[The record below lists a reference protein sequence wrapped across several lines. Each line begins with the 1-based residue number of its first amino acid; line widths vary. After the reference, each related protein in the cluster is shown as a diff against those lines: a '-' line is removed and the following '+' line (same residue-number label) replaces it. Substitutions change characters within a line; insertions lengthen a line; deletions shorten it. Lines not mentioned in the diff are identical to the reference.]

1 MTEAYPG
8 NALFAV
14 PWPAA
19 TGFAATV
26 SACGDY
32 LQACASV
39 GVTWQNEIAR
49 FADRRLAENRR
60 VWTALLSSRD
70 LGSVLRIQQQW
81 SLQAAT
87 DYTEEATRIA
97 RLITSVGLTGTT
109 PEVQDAAT
117 LLG

>member
-1 MTEAYPG
+1 MTETYPD
-8 NALFAV
+8 NALFSA
-14 PWPAA
+14 PWPPATGLAA
-19 TGFAATV
+19 TI

-39 GVTWQNEIAR
+39 GATWQNEIAR

-60 VWTALLSSRD
+60 ALTALLSSRD
-70 LGSVLRIQQQW
+70 LGSVLKIQQQW
-81 SLQAAT
+81 GLQAAT
-87 DYTEEATRIA
+87 DYTAEATRIV
-97 RLITSVGLTGTT
+97 RLVTSVGLTGTV